1 MGNVVLI
8 PQNRKLGYFAFLI
21 VDESIIKNG
30 ITQYLPI
37 HRPITRGAIAV
48 KCPVSKSDKIYIV
61 DGIDP
66 DFITADDN
74 ISKGVI
80 SELNSVDLSDMK
92 IGMSEASSDNYIF
105 IKSLWNQLP
114 DTLGITVHYRRKGV

>member
-21 VDESIIKNG
+21 VDESVIKNG
-30 ITQYLPI
+30 ITQDLPI
-37 HRPITRGAIAV
+37 HRPITRGAITV
-48 KCPVSKSDKIYIV
+48 KCPVSKTDKIYVV

-74 ISKGVI
+74 TSKDII
-80 SELNSVDLSDMK
+80 SELNSVDLSNMV
-92 IGMSEASSDNYIF
+92 IGMAKTNSDNYIF

-114 DTLGITVHYRRKGV
+114 DILGITVHYRRNDM